1 MNEAENARIA
11 ELDGRMTEIEIKFSY
26 LEDFLNKLQNI
37 AVEHDKTIDQL
48 KAENRILK
56 QKVRELVES
65 QEGDIPNRRP
75 PHY

>member
-1 MNEAENARIA
+1 MTELENEQIA
-11 ELDGRMTEIEIKFSY
+11 ELNSRMTEIEIKFSY

-48 KAENRILK
+48 KSENRILK
-56 QKVRELVES
+56 QKVRELVEA

>member
-1 MNEAENARIA
+1 MTELENEQIA
-11 ELDGRMTEIEIKFSY
+11 ELNSRMTEIEIKFSY

-48 KAENRILK
+48 KAENLILK
-56 QKVRELVES
+56 QKVRELVEA

>member
-1 MNEAENARIA
+1 MTELENEQIA
-11 ELDGRMTEIEIKFSY
+11 ELNGRMTGIEIKFSY

-56 QKVRELVES
+56 QKVRELVEA

>member
-1 MNEAENARIA
+1 MTELENEQIA
-11 ELDGRMTEIEIKFSY
+11 ELNSRMTEFEIKFSY

-56 QKVRELVES
+56 QKVRELVEA

>member
-1 MNEAENARIA
+1 MTELENEQIA
-11 ELDGRMTEIEIKFSY
+11 ELNSRMTEIEIKFSY

-56 QKVRELVES
+56 QKVRELVDA

>member
-1 MNEAENARIA
+1 MTELENEQIA
-11 ELDGRMTEIEIKFSY
+11 ELNSRMTEIEIKFSY

-56 QKVRELVES
+56 QKVRELVEA

>member
-1 MNEAENARIA
+1 MTELENEQIA
-11 ELDGRMTEIEIKFSY
+11 ELNSRMTEIEIKFSY

-37 AVEHDKTIDQL
+37 AVEHDKTIDQM

-56 QKVRELVES
+56 QKVRELVEA

>member
-1 MNEAENARIA
+1 MTELENEQIS
-11 ELDGRMTEIEIKFSY
+11 ELNSRMTEIEIKFSY

-56 QKVRELVES
+56 QKVRELVEA

>member
-1 MNEAENARIA
+1 MTELKNEQIA
-11 ELDGRMTEIEIKFSY
+11 ELNSRMTEIEIKFSY

-56 QKVRELVES
+56 QKVRELVEA